1 MSEHNNEDRKKQ
13 IIMDINEFRTSVNK
27 NQKIR
32 LRAQEDIFS
41 ELNQIFE
48 NANRDSSDISL
59 FKATSK
65 LNILQKRASQAESKG
80 RLLLWMPIGIGIY
93 LVMLFGL
100 IAWTMVNYKQTLFT
114 VTPVWSEVVL
124 GAVLLGALGAGADCL
139 RELHKRVARQ
149 ELELIRLAWYLA
161 HPIIGAALGVI
172 LFFVVYAGLLALTT
186 DGGNYNPALIYAL
199 SALAG
204 FSQQQVIQYLR
215 ETLADILHINKE
227 PPEEAG

>member
-1 MSEHNNEDRKKQ
+1 MSEHDSEDRKKQ
-13 IIMDINEFRTSVNK
+13 LITDINGFRISVNK
-27 NQKIR
+27 NERIH
-32 LRAQEDIFS
+32 LRAQDDLFN
-41 ELNQIFE
+41 ELNQIVE
-48 NANRDSSDISL
+48 DINKDSSDASL

-80 RLLLWMPIGIGIY
+80 QFLLWMPIGIGIY

-100 IAWTMVNYKQTLFT
+100 IAWAMFNYKQTLFAE
-114 VTPVWSEVVL
+114 TPVWYEVVL
-124 GAVLLGALGAGADCL
+124 GAVLLGALGASADCL

-149 ELELIRLAWYLA
+149 ELELIRLAWYLS
-161 HPIIGAALGVI
+161 HPVIGAALGVI

-186 DGGNYNPALIYAL
+186 DEGNYNPALIYAL

-204 FSQQQVIQYLR
+204 FSQQQVIQYLKK
-215 ETLADILHINKE
+215 TLADILNIKRE